1 MATLVLKPHG
11 DHKSFAD
18 KLVDFFYKGYQ
29 PLIEKAIAK
38 KMQTIAGALVLLC
51 AGILVFMKLG
61 GEFIPRVDEG
71 DYLIE
76 TRLPVGT
83 GLTESKDFSTKLQKI
98 LLDSF
103 PNEIATCV
111 GKVGTSE
118 IPTDPM
124 PIEAFDNIIIL
135 KDEHEWKKVKTK
147 AELTERIAGVYKNFP
162 GVTYTISQ
170 PIENRFN
177 ELISGAKADVVIKI
191 MGDDLDKL
199 TYLGQQVGV
208 ILKNVKGC
216 EDILVQKLGGLP
228 QIVVTYDRNMLAYYG
243 IQVEKVNQLI
253 QTAFAGKTAGIIYE
267 GERRFDLSVRLSS
280 DYRANI
286 EDIKQLLLSDKNGNL
301 VPLSQVAD
309 IRVEIGPSE
318 ISRDKGQR
326 RINVSFNVRGRD
338 IESVVNEAKKLIE
351 AKINLPLGYSFTY
364 GGQFQNLLAAKER
377 LSVVL
382 PIALLIILALLF
394 VTFGTIRESLMVF
407 SAIPLAA
414 VGGIFSLWAR
424 GFSFSIS
431 AGVGFICL
439 FGVAVLN
446 GILLISHFKKL
457 GRETELETEE
467 LVKVALA
474 DKFRPI
480 IMTSFVAAFGFLPM
494 AFSTGAGG
502 EVSKPLATVVIG
514 GLLTATV
521 LTLIVLPVIYIL
533 FKSDEPDADGL
544 DEA

>member
-1 MATLVLKPHG
+1 
-11 DHKSFAD
+11 
-18 KLVDFFYKGYQ
+18 
-29 PLIEKAIAK
+29 
-38 KMQTIAGALVLLC
+38 
-51 AGILVFMKLG
+51 
-61 GEFIPRVDEG
+61 
-71 DYLIE
+71 
-76 TRLPVGT
+76 
-83 GLTESKDFSTKLQKI
+83 
-98 LLDSF
+98 
-103 PNEIATCV
+103 
-111 GKVGTSE
+111 
-118 IPTDPM
+118 
-124 PIEAFDNIIIL
+124 
-135 KDEHEWKKVKTK
+135 
-147 AELTERIAGVYKNFP
+147 
-162 GVTYTISQ
+162 
-170 PIENRFN
+170 
-177 ELISGAKADVVIKI
+177 
-191 MGDDLDKL
+191 
-199 TYLGQQVGV
+199 
-208 ILKNVKGC
+208 
-216 EDILVQKLGGLP
+216 
-228 QIVVTYDRNMLAYYG
+228 
-243 IQVEKVNQLI
+243 
-253 QTAFAGKTAGIIYE
+253 
-267 GERRFDLSVRLSS
+267 
-280 DYRANI
+280 
-286 EDIKQLLLSDKNGNL
+286 
-301 VPLSQVAD
+301 
-309 IRVEIGPSE
+309 
-318 ISRDKGQR
+318 
-326 RINVSFNVRGRD
+326 VSFNVRGRD